1 MKNIFNEET
10 CMKKMSLCYALDGVE
25 YQICESDENL
35 KWKCVSIEGHEME
48 QEFFIE
54 IESCLKQ
61 EVYLKHAILW
71 EISEES
77 ELGIGE
83 GQVEIFRSGRHKN
96 DMPGT
101 FTLGICDERMK
112 AVLGAMTES
121 GDKSDAKD
129 AARKVVSDHLTIFK
143 GMDRSLIIEF
153 PGGRKQL
160 FETVLIMDE
169 DYGLKSLQAKVLFNI
184 YLKPGRKVESESV
197 RLAWTNQVEEE
208 IERFAEKKAC
218 SFGKRSGKR
227 PSVFCTW
234 YYYGLT
240 VTYEDVKT
248 NLSIMKERKLPFD
261 VFQVDEGWEI
271 TLGEWKPNH
280 KFPVSMKQVADEIKE
295 AGFRP
300 GIWTSPFIAHE
311 TATIW
316 QIHPEWRLNDKEGNP
331 CIFPMNDTYYY
342 VLDITNPATY
352 IYFTELYQMLTKDW
366 GYTYHKLDFT
376 RAAVIYEEADFY
388 DKTVTL
394 AEAYYRAVAAIREGM
409 GEESYFL
416 MCGGLY
422 DPIVGLVDAQR
433 TGSDVLSMWSSNIN
447 KGGKTA
453 PYTIKQSVFRYYMN
467 HWWDNDPDALMI
479 RKNET
484 MERNLRLTYGLLND
498 EEVKTSVLNQF
509 MGGGIM
515 CATEPLDTICE
526 ERLMEYRRII
536 PVLKSKVRPVSLME
550 KVCFPGMLDV
560 FMESLDAHFLCV
572 INWSDTDELC
582 IELCLKK
589 LLPEFVAKEETYL
602 ICDYY
607 AGVYYDNVKAED
619 VIISEAIA
627 PHGATLFKVT
637 RKTGLPQ
644 VVCSDG
650 HYSMG
655 GEFEELS
662 FENGALH
669 YVVNNPFD
677 YDITYQILL
686 PNEELVSVTA
696 RKGRNEV
703 CLNG

>member
-1 MKNIFNEET
+1 MKNRINEET
-10 CMKKMSLCYALDGVE
+10 SMKKMSLCYVLDGVE
-25 YQICESDENL
+25 YQISEPDANL
-35 KWKCVSIEGHEME
+35 KWSSVSIEDQEIE
-48 QEFFIE
+48 QEFFVE
-54 IESCLKQ
+54 IENCSKQDVFLK
-61 EVYLKHAILW
+61 YAILW
-71 EISEES
+71 ETSKES

-83 GQVEIFRSGRHKN
+83 GQVEVFRSGRHKN

-101 FTLGICDERMK
+101 FTLGVCDERMK

-129 AARKVVSDHLTIFK
+129 AARTVVSDHLTVFK
-143 GMDRSLIIEF
+143 GSERSLLIAF

-160 FETVLIMDE
+160 FETVLLMDE
-169 DYGLKSLQAKVLFNI
+169 NYGLKNLQARVLFDI
-184 YLKPGRKVESESV
+184 YLEPGRKVESESV
-197 RLAWTNQVEEE
+197 KLIWTNQVEEE
-208 IERFAEKKAC
+208 IERFAENKAIR
-218 SFGKRSGKR
+218 FGKRNGLR

-248 NLSIMKERKLPFD
+248 NLDIMKERKLPFD

-280 KFPVSMKQVADEIKE
+280 KFPVPMKQVADEIKE

-311 TATIW
+311 TASLW
-316 QIHPEWRLNDKEGNP
+316 KEHPEWRLNDKEGNP
-331 CIFPMNDTYYY
+331 CIFPMNDDFYY

-352 IYFTELYQMLTKDW
+352 VYFTELYEMLTKDW

-376 RAAVIYEEADFY
+376 RAAVIYENADFF
-388 DKTVTL
+388 DKTITL
-394 AEAYYRAVAAIREGM
+394 AEAYYKAVAAIRKGM

-447 KGGKTA
+447 KNGKTA

-479 RKNET
+479 RKNEI

-515 CATEPLDTICE
+515 CATEPLDKICE
-526 ERLMEYRRII
+526 ERLMEYRRIL
-536 PVLKSKVRPVSLME
+536 PVLPSKVRPVSLME
-550 KVCFPGMLDV
+550 KVCFPGMMDVYMEVLDTHY
-560 FMESLDAHFLCV
+560 LGI
-572 INWSDTDELC
+572 INWSDTEELQVELC
-582 IELCLKK
+582 VEK
-589 LLPEFVAKEETYL
+589 LLPEYAVEDEGYL

-607 AGVYYDNVKAED
+607 SGKYYDNVKASD
-619 VIISEAIA
+619 CILSEGIA
-627 PHGATLFKVT
+627 PHGATLFKVA
-637 RKTGLPQ
+637 KKSDKPQ

-650 HYSMG
+650 HYTMG
-655 GEFEELS
+655 GEFEELTY
-662 FENGALH
+662 ENGELH
-669 YVVNNPFD
+669 YVINNPLD
-677 YDITYQILL
+677 YEISYKVLL
-686 PNEELVSVTA
+686 PNGEQVSFVA
-696 RKGRNEV
+696 KKGRNEGRL
-703 CLNG
+703 C